1 MVIYGWIYAK
11 RSELDVRL
19 DVQNWTQRNILLDIC
34 IAGAHVM
41 KVGYR
46 LVILIYP

>member
-19 DVQNWTQRNILLDIC
+19 DVKGWRYRSYLLDIC